1 MQQCGGS
8 SDLACSDAATR
19 IIAAT
24 ASRYGIVNFTTCP
37 WQHWSLESSRS
48 CPGFSCLD
56 GTVQVNLLC
65 PEKRKFTDGPFG
77 GGSIAR
83 PRASTCLPGKYIP
96 VPMAVSL
103 PPLRLCAYLHL
114 LAEGDRRCQP
124 TRLRL
129 VMISNWVGP
138 CAWLGRAASQIVEGS
153 EGSFT
158 PDFSAHLAIP
168 RTAHPS
174 GPKRLASSSLQV

>member
-37 WQHWSLESSRS
+37 WQHWDQLSRFFM
-48 CPGFSCLD
+48 PGWDCTSEP
-56 GTVQVNLLC
+56 LC

-77 GGSIAR
+77 GRSTAR
-83 PRASTCLPGKYIP
+83 PRASTYLPTRPIHSCANGRFSPAITT
-96 VPMAVSL
+96 
-103 PPLRLCAYLHL
+103 LCLHL

-158 PDFSAHLAIP
+158 PDFSAHFAIP